1 MNSHHHWQ
9 RPPPPNYQSTTPVAS
24 QVQARWTSEDAYYD
38 DVEGEVHP
46 GSSFHHRHIR
56 GARLAFWALLGV
68 LVVSCLHAFLL
79 SPAFSTASLSEA
91 QVVGAAGVDE
101 PGSSS
106 LPPSHHSESIFS
118 FLWGRSK
125 NEEAAIRSYHRHN
138 GDEGD
143 HPEKGHGYDVRAS
156 QAVVGLQLAGGYP
169 PPIDQLEYERALH
182 NLDWDEVERDLL
194 RLMTTP
200 QDVWPPDYGHY
211 GGLFVRLAW
220 HACGSYRLSDGRG
233 GCDGG
238 AQRFDPERSW
248 PDNTNL
254 DKARRLLEP
263 IKLKH
268 GVGLSWGDL
277 MAFAGTVAIA
287 SMGGPTLGFCA
298 GRIDVVDNSQ
308 TQPLGPT
315 PEQHRFAPCE
325 TNGACPYPLGQNT
338 LGLIYV
344 NPEGPM
350 GVPDPAG
357 AAGTVRDV
365 FGRMDW
371 TGREL
376 VGLIG
381 GGHTFGK
388 AHGASSASPGE
399 VPEACPFA
407 PWAGPKGVDAI
418 TSGFEGPWTSHP
430 TSWDNDYFKY
440 LLKFDWEPVQSPAGH
455 WQWRVRG
462 ENSPQA
468 PSANPESN
476 ETQSIM
482 MLTTDVALL
491 TDPEYRGYIEEFAS
505 NLTALDETFAHAWY
519 KLVTRDMGP
528 IARCA
533 GPRVPPPQQWQH
545 ALPPPRPHRTLA
557 NMDHVKED
565 LHRVIKSNPDGEF
578 VRLALQCANTYRA
591 TDFQGG
597 CNGARIR
604 FSPALD
610 WPANRG
616 LDKTLALLDPV
627 KDKYGSGLSYADLI
641 VLAGNVAAEW
651 RGAPAL
657 RFCPGRVDAPDGK
670 AWKHLEYGNAN
681 PPATVDEM
689 LERADRRGQTA
700 QDLAA
705 LSFAVYGSSR
715 KLQELLG
722 SSGSSTGDDDVLL
735 SQGLRYYPELR
746 VWAEHYAS
754 VGDAEYGR
762 AFRSSWT
769 RLMNADRFDG
779 PVRNLC
785 AE

>member
-1 MNSHHHWQ
+1 MIMSAHR
-9 RPPPPNYQSTTPVAS
+9 RPPSYQSVAGG
-24 QVQARWTSEDAYYD
+24 AAYDYD
-38 DVEGEVHP
+38 DEARDV
-46 GSSFHHRHIR
+46 GSSAAFDRRHAG
-56 GARLAFWALLGV
+56 GARIAFWALLGV
-68 LVVSCLHAFLL
+68 LVVSCLHAFL
-79 SPAFSTASLSEA
+79 SPALSRPGGSLNA
-91 QVVGAAGVDE
+91 QVAGVE
-101 PGSSS
+101 PAGLSSQS
-106 LPPSHHSESIFS
+106 RSPHSIFTS
-118 FLWGRSK
+118 LWGRSMDDK
-125 NEEAAIRSYHRHN
+125 GASSRSSHRQGDHDHHDEEDVPPLLDIRS
-138 GDEGD
+138 
-143 HPEKGHGYDVRAS
+143 S
-156 QAVVGLQLAGGYP
+156 QAVAGLQLTAGYP
-169 PPIDQLEYERALH
+169 SPREQLEYERALRRV
-182 NLDWDEVERDLL
+182 DWDEVERDLRKVL
-194 RLMTTP
+194 TTP
-200 QDVWPPDYGHY
+200 RDFWPPDYGHY

-238 AQRFDPERSW
+238 GQRYDPERSW

-263 IKLKH
+263 VKLKH

-277 MAFAGTVAIA
+277 MALAGTVAIA

-298 GRIDVVDNSQ
+298 GRVDVVDGSQ
-308 TQPLGPT
+308 TRPLGPT
-315 PEQHRFAPCE
+315 PEQERFAPCE
-325 TNGACPYPLGQNT
+325 TNGACPYPLGQDT

-357 AAGTVRDV
+357 AAAAVRDV

-371 TGREL
+371 SGREL

-388 AHGASSASPGE
+388 AHGASTASPGE

-407 PWAGPKGVDAI
+407 PWAGPKGKDAI

-455 WQWRVRG
+455 WQWRVRDVAS
-462 ENSPQA
+462 SPHA
-468 PSANPESN
+468 PSADPGSN

-491 TDPEYRGYIEEFAS
+491 TDPEYRRHIEEFAS
-505 NLTALDETFAHAWY
+505 NLTALDETFSRAWY

-528 IARCA
+528 AARCA
-533 GPRVPPPQQWQH
+533 GPRVPPPQRWQD
-545 ALPPPRPHRTLA
+545 ALPPPLPRRELA
-557 NMDHVKED
+557 DMDRVAQD
-565 LHRVIKSNPDGEF
+565 LRGVVRSHPDGEF
-578 VRLALQCANTYRA
+578 VRLALQCAGTFRA
-591 TDFQGG
+591 TDYQGG

-604 FSPALD
+604 FSPAKD
-610 WPANRG
+610 WPANQG
-616 LDKTLALLDPV
+616 LDKTLAVLEPV
-627 KDKYGSGLSYADLI
+627 KRKYGSGLSYADLI
-641 VLAGNVAAEW
+641 VLAGNVAAEQ
-651 RGAPAL
+651 RHGAPHL

-670 AWKHLEYGNAN
+670 AWKHLDYGNAN

-689 LERADRRGQTA
+689 LDRAYRRGQTA

-705 LSFAVYGSSR
+705 LSFVDYGSSR
-715 KLQELLG
+715 KLRELLA
-722 SSGSSTGDDDVLL
+722 STDSPRGDDGDVLA
-735 SQGLRYYPELR
+735 QGLRYYPELR
-746 VWAEHYAS
+746 VWAERYAS
-754 VGDAEYGR
+754 AGDEEYGS

-785 AE
+785 TE